1 MDTQRA
7 IEKLLQ
13 NFTKELM
20 KVFSESVVRAVGQVT
35 NTRAS
40 LPAGAASSAPSRRPR
55 ERKPAAAPKG
65 KPGRP
70 PRAAK
75 PAPKKA
81 APARKG
87 SKVEKSSPAE
97 VDSLSTDILAAL
109 RRSDRNLAAREIMD
123 KLELSALDAGR
134 FNYALG
140 KLKDD
145 GRVAQHGDRRMARYG
160 LGSGSKAKPG
170 RPGRKPKAAAAA
182 ETVAE
187 SEAPAE
193 APASEG

>member
-20 KVFSESVVRAVGQVT
+20 KVFSESVVRAVGQVASPH
-35 NTRAS
+35 RSS
-40 LPAGAASSAPSRRPR
+40 LPAAAASAPARRA
-55 ERKPAAAPKG
+55 RKAAPAAPKG

-70 PRAAK
+70 PKAQK
-75 PAPKKA
+75 PAG
-81 APARKG
+81 RKG
-87 SKVEKSSPAE
+87 KVDKSSPAE
-97 VDSLSTDILAAL
+97 VDDLSNQIIAAL
-109 RRSDRNLAAREIMD
+109 RRSDRNLAAREIME
-123 KLELSALDAGR
+123 KVGLKTLDAGR

-160 LGSGSKAKPG
+160 LGSGAKAKPG
-170 RPGRKPKAAAAA
+170 KPGRKPKAPAA
-182 ETVAE
+182 ETVTE

-193 APASEG
+193 APAAEG

>member
-20 KVFSESVVRAVGQVT
+20 KVFSESVVRAVAQVT
-35 NTRAS
+35 NTRPSGGSRAS
-40 LPAGAASSAPSRRPR
+40 LPSNSAPAAPARRAGAG
-55 ERKPAAAPKG
+55 RKAAAPKG

-70 PRAAK
+70 AKAAK
-75 PAPKKA
+75 PA
-81 APARKG
+81 ARKG
-87 SKVEKSSPAE
+87 GGKLEKSSPAE
-97 VDSLSTDILAAL
+97 VDELSNDIINVL
-109 RRSDRNLAAREIMD
+109 RRSDKNLAAREIME
-123 KLELSALDAGR
+123 KLNFSALDAGR

-160 LGSGSKAKPG
+160 VGNGGKAKPA
-170 RPGRKPKAAAAA
+170 RGRKPKAAEAAPA
-182 ETVAE
+182 

-193 APASEG
+193 APAEG

>member
-20 KVFSESVVRAVGQVT
+20 KVFSESVVRAVAQVT
-35 NTRAS
+35 NTRPSSGSRAS
-40 LPAGAASSAPSRRPR
+40 LPSSSAPAAPARRAGGG
-55 ERKPAAAPKG
+55 RKAAAPKG

-70 PRAAK
+70 AKAAK
-75 PAPKKA
+75 PA
-81 APARKG
+81 ARKG
-87 SKVEKSSPAE
+87 GGKLEKSSPAE
-97 VDSLSTDILAAL
+97 VDELSNDIINVL
-109 RRSDRNLAAREIMD
+109 RRSDKNLAAREIME
-123 KLELSALDAGR
+123 KLNFSALDAGR

-160 LGSGSKAKPG
+160 VGNGGKAKAP
-170 RPGRKPKAAAAA
+170 RGRKPKAAEAAP
-182 ETVAE
+182 V

-193 APASEG
+193 APAEG

>member
-20 KVFSESVVRAVGQVT
+20 KVFSESVVRAVGQVAG
-35 NTRAS
+35 TRAS
-40 LPAGAASSAPSRRPR
+40 LPAGAAAPARRPR
-55 ERKPAAAPKG
+55 ERKPAAAPKA

-70 PRAAK
+70 PRAGK
-75 PAPKKA
+75 APKAAGRKA
-81 APARKG
+81 
-87 SKVEKSSPAE
+87 SNKVEKSSPAE
-97 VDSLSTDILAAL
+97 VDDLSNDILTAL

-123 KLELSALDAGR
+123 KLSLSALDAGR

-160 LGSGSKAKPG
+160 IGSGAKAKPA

-182 ETVAE
+182 ETVSE

-193 APASEG
+193 APAAEG

>member
-13 NFTKELM
+13 NFAKELM
-20 KVFSESVVRAVGQVT
+20 KVFSDGVVRAVSQVA
-35 NTRAS
+35 NPGRAS
-40 LPAGAASSAPSRRPR
+40 LPAGSSAAPARRAR
-55 ERKPAAAPKG
+55 ARKAAPAAPKA

-70 PRAAK
+70 SNAQ
-75 PAPKKA
+75 KA
-81 APARKG
+81 SGRKG
-87 SKVEKSSPAE
+87 KVDKSSPAE
-97 VDSLSTDILAAL
+97 VDDLSNQIIAAL
-109 RRSDRNLAAREIMD
+109 RRSDRNLAAREIME
-123 KLELSALDAGR
+123 KVGLKTLDAGR

-160 LGSGSKAKPG
+160 LGSGAKAKPG
-170 RPGRKPKAAAAA
+170 KPGRKPKAPAA
-182 ETVAE
+182 ETMTE

-193 APASEG
+193 APAAEG

>member
-20 KVFSESVVRAVGQVT
+20 KVFSESVVRAVAQVT
-35 NTRAS
+35 NTRPSGGSRAS
-40 LPAGAASSAPSRRPR
+40 LPSSSAPAAPARRAGAA
-55 ERKPAAAPKG
+55 RKAAPKG

-70 PRAAK
+70 PKTAK
-75 PAPKKA
+75 PAA
-81 APARKG
+81 SKG
-87 SKVEKSSPAE
+87 GAKVEKSSPAE
-97 VDSLSTDILAAL
+97 VDELSNDIINVL
-109 RRSDRNLAAREIMD
+109 RRSDKNLAAREIME
-123 KLELSALDAGR
+123 KLNFSALDAGR

-160 LGSGSKAKPG
+160 VGNGGKAKPA
-170 RPGRKPKAAAAA
+170 RGRKPKAAEAAP
-182 ETVAE
+182 V

-193 APASEG
+193 VPAEG

>member
-20 KVFSESVVRAVGQVT
+20 KVFSESVVRAVGQVAGPS
-35 NTRAS
+35 RAS
-40 LPAGAASSAPSRRPR
+40 LPAASTATRRTPG
-55 ERKPAAAPKG
+55 RKPAAAAAPAPKG

-70 PRAAK
+70 PKNQPK
-75 PAPKKA
+75 PA
-81 APARKG
+81 ARKG
-87 SKVEKSSPAE
+87 KVDKSSPAE
-97 VDSLSTDILAAL
+97 VDDLSNQIIAAL
-109 RRSDRNLAAREIMD
+109 KRSDRNLAAREIMD
-123 KLELSALDAGR
+123 KLELRPLDAGR

-160 LGSGSKAKPG
+160 IGGGTKAKPG
-170 RPGRKPKAAAAA
+170 KPGRKPKAPAV
-182 ETVAE
+182 ETASE

-193 APASEG
+193 APADES

>member
-35 NTRAS
+35 NPPRAS
-40 LPAGAASSAPSRRPR
+40 LPASAAASAPARRPR
-55 ERKPAAAPKG
+55 ARKAAPAAPKG

-70 PRAAK
+70 PKAQK
-75 PAPKKA
+75 PAG
-81 APARKG
+81 RKG
-87 SKVEKSSPAE
+87 KLDKSSPAE
-97 VDSLSTDILAAL
+97 VDDLSNQIIAAL
-109 RRSDRNLAAREIMD
+109 RRSDRNLAAREIME
-123 KLELSALDAGR
+123 KVGLKTLDAGR

-160 LGSGSKAKPG
+160 LGSGAKAKPG
-170 RPGRKPKAAAAA
+170 RPGRKPKAPPA
-182 ETVAE
+182 ETVTE
-187 SEAPAE
+187 SEAPAQ
-193 APASEG
+193 APAAEG

>member
-35 NTRAS
+35 STRAS
-40 LPAGAASSAPSRRPR
+40 LPAGAAAAPARRPR
-55 ERKPAAAPKG
+55 ERKPAAAPKA

-70 PRAAK
+70 PRAGKASK
-75 PAPKKA
+75 PA
-81 APARKG
+81 ARKG
-87 SKVEKSSPAE
+87 GNKVEKSSPAE
-97 VDSLSTDILAAL
+97 VDDLSNDILAAL
-109 RRSDRNLAAREIMD
+109 RRSDRNLAAREIME
-123 KLELSALDAGR
+123 KLGLKTLDAGR

-160 LGSGSKAKPG
+160 LGNGAKAKPA
-170 RPGRKPKAAAAA
+170 RPGRKPKAAT

-193 APASEG
+193 APAEG

>member
-20 KVFSESVVRAVGQVT
+20 KVFSESVVRAVAQVGS
-35 NTRAS
+35 TRAS
-40 LPAGAASSAPSRRPR
+40 VPASPAPAPAARRARP
-55 ERKPAAAPKG
+55 EGKAAAPKARPA

-70 PRAAK
+70 AGP
-75 PAPKKA
+75 
-81 APARKG
+81 RKG
-87 SKVEKSSPAE
+87 GKVDKSSPAE
-97 VDSLSTDILAAL
+97 VDSLCDEIIAAL
-109 RRSDRNLAAREIMD
+109 RRAERNLAAREIMERIGL
-123 KLELSALDAGR
+123 KSLDAGR

-160 LGSGSKAKPG
+160 LGNDAKAKAKAP
-170 RPGRKPKAAAAA
+170 RKAKAADADEAVDAAA
-182 ETVAE
+182 SET
-187 SEAPAE
+187 APAE
-193 APASEG
+193 G

>member
-20 KVFSESVVRAVGQVT
+20 KVFSESVVRAVAQVT

-40 LPAGAASSAPSRRPR
+40 VGARAALPASSAPSAPSRRAGGA
-55 ERKPAAAPKG
+55 RKAAAAPKA

-70 PRAAK
+70 AKGAK
-75 PAPKKA
+75 PGR
-81 APARKG
+81 PAKG
-87 SKVEKSSPAE
+87 GKVEKSSPAE
-97 VDSLSTDILAAL
+97 VDELSSDILNVL
-109 RRSDRNLAAREIMD
+109 RRSDRNLAAREIME
-123 KLELSALDAGR
+123 KLNFGALDAGR

-160 LGSGSKAKPG
+160 IGSGGKAKAA
-170 RPGRKPKAAAAA
+170 RGRKPKAAEAAPA
-182 ETVAE
+182 

-193 APASEG
+193 APAEG

>member
-20 KVFSESVVRAVGQVT
+20 KVFSESVVRAVGQVAGPA
-35 NTRAS
+35 RAS
-40 LPAGAASSAPSRRPR
+40 LPAASTASRRAPKS
-55 ERKPAAAPKG
+55 KPAAAAPAPKG

-70 PRAAK
+70 PKSQPK
-75 PAPKKA
+75 PA
-81 APARKG
+81 ARKG
-87 SKVEKSSPAE
+87 KVDKSSPAE
-97 VDSLSTDILAAL
+97 VDDLSNKILAAL
-109 RRSDRNLAAREIMD
+109 KRSDRNLAAREIMD
-123 KLELSALDAGR
+123 KLELRPLDAGR

-160 LGSGSKAKPG
+160 IGGGTKAKPG
-170 RPGRKPKAAAAA
+170 KPGRKPKAPAA
-182 ETVAE
+182 ETASE

-193 APASEG
+193 APADES

>member
-20 KVFSESVVRAVGQVT
+20 KVFSDGVVRAVGQVA
-35 NTRAS
+35 NPSRSS
-40 LPAGAASSAPSRRPR
+40 LPAAAAPARRAR
-55 ERKPAAAPKG
+55 ARKAAPAAAPKG

-70 PRAAK
+70 PKAQ
-75 PAPKKA
+75 KA
-81 APARKG
+81 AGRKG
-87 SKVEKSSPAE
+87 KVDKSSPAE
-97 VDSLSTDILAAL
+97 VDDLSNQIIAAL
-109 RRSDRNLAAREIMD
+109 RRSDRNLAAREIME
-123 KLELSALDAGR
+123 KIGLKTLDAGR

-160 LGSGSKAKPG
+160 LGSGAKAKLG
-170 RPGRKPKAAAAA
+170 KPGRKPKAPAA
-182 ETVAE
+182 ETVTE

-193 APASEG
+193 APAEG